1 MGSNLT
7 SLGLQCF
14 LTCFILLS
22 YTHSSNLSSSVTSL
36 GASIYHNI
44 IFSCK
49 LQTILMCGIIWVYI
63 SVLFTNRIPIVYK
76 CLTLAIVKMNGII
89 SMELE

>member
-1 MGSNLT
+1 
-7 SLGLQCF
+7 
-14 LTCFILLS
+14 
-22 YTHSSNLSSSVTSL
+22 
-36 GASIYHNI
+36 
-44 IFSCK
+44 
-49 LQTILMCGIIWVYI
+49 MCGIIWVYI